1 MSKEKLEEVIE
12 YEDEELDEDY
22 IEDQEKLSDNDKV
35 EQDSTGQVK
44 FKSVNHHKRA
54 EANEVESDGEIA
66 TYANYALEYFGH
78 RCALSGEKFVAFDNP
93 VERDNNKR
101 ITTNLSAEHVVALTT
116 GGNDIIPNIVP
127 TVLQYNIQKNGYYI
141 LDWWP
146 KAKNINENPIY
157 SPEKLLKLVNYMLKS
172 LQIRKDLG
180 IKKQP
185 REYRKRLLTPNEID
199 EFLAQEEIAEK
210 LLSDTITATTEVE
223 DSKSILTQ
231 IPQQEGAIPSLAK
244 QKEKETKITEAMFLT
259 DALEV
264 LEKEEKIPQEITE
277 KLQNMYKE
285 VEGEIPFEIEVRKN
299 ILSVLEQMGIENNKY
314 TVAND
319 LLLNSGLLEQAR
331 DIEKDEILNLI
342 EEYLKN
348 QEEKLREI
356 LSEEQTKIAISNM
369 PKVLYDETV
378 VNRIEFWKKYRKTN
392 LNELIKSNTKTDEF
406 VDILIILKKSGINL
420 SGIASRSTLNSIIE
434 GLQKNEQKRLL
445 EEIQSLG
452 LNNNKEYPIG
462 RILYDLK
469 RDKNINKFKECIESI
484 NSNEIN
490 LTSDEL
496 IKLTVNTFIS
506 TDDIIEVIR
515 ILKDHDINLAIQK
528 IDTINSIIQNKSQE
542 EQNLIIRQLQKIN
555 YSINGEWNFSSR
567 LQVQKNN
574 HAIEFK
580 ESIIKLREEFI
591 IKGKNFTEEEIN
603 RLVNKSTITLD
614 EIVDIIRTLKEHSI
628 NIDIQSK
635 DTIQDLINIKPKE
648 EQERIVEELKR
659 INPIIERN
667 LNFGRRF
674 QDAKSRNKEYIL
686 EKLKNNGILLTEYEY
701 KQIALSQSD
710 YCVSVEQIIEIMKNL
725 NKNNIPIK
733 ISKRT
738 SIGQLIESKP
748 EEEQQRIIEELK
760 MIQVSIDKNWNW
772 GRKLYDVKRKFPL
785 ELKKGIETLKL
796 EGIEFSEYEL
806 KKLTEE
812 RTTERNITTE
822 DMLDI
827 IRILKQNNVE
837 INIKQRQ
844 AISDILREKKKE
856 EQKKI
861 VEELQKIN
869 SKIEMNWPIGN
880 RLSQQ
885 KRKHIKELKEGIK
898 QLELEGI
905 FFSEE
910 EKDSLQKH
918 IPKDSIEV
926 LTGVLIELKKAG
938 INILQIRKT
947 NSYTVYNLI
956 NESELDEE
964 RSKELLERISE
975 ITEEVDYKIGSRICQ
990 AKTRNSANF
999 QRSLESI
1006 KNKDKSNFFSI
1017 QEIEGI
1023 TITRTSL
1030 ETEISKTL
1038 RICKILYDNGI
1049 DLKRIT
1055 LNKKEKGKYR
1065 GIMLKEISQ
1074 EGIDIKKII
1083 EENNLDENFN
1093 YGSKIKMLRG
1103 AYNGTE
1109 KSPITKEERK
1119 ITEILGLV
1127 KKERSSKKIIKNTI
1141 KENKDNLSDAMQVG
1155 KELEAEVLMAEKV
1168 EGRSVS
1174 DGRGQ

>member
-1 MSKEKLEEVIE
+1 MAKEELEDIIE
-12 YEDEELDEDY
+12 YEDYEADY
-22 IEDQEKLSDNDKV
+22 IEEPEELSDNDKV
-35 EQDSTGQVK
+35 VQNSKGQVK
-44 FKSVNHHKRA
+44 FKSVNHSKRA
-54 EANEVESDGEIA
+54 EANEVETDVEIA
-66 TYANYALEYFGH
+66 TYANYALEYFNY
-78 RCALSGEKFVAFDNP
+78 RCALSGEKFVIFDEP
-93 VERDNNKR
+93 IQRGKNNKL
-101 ITTNLSAEHVVALTT
+101 ITNLSAEHILALTT

-127 TVLQYNIQKNGYYI
+127 SVYQYNIQKNGYYI
-141 LDWWP
+141 LDWWT
-146 KAKNINENPIY
+146 KAKDINGNSIY

-172 LQIRKDLG
+172 LQARKELG

-199 EFLAQEEIAEK
+199 EFLMQEEIARE

-223 DSKSILTQ
+223 DGKKILTQ
-231 IPQQEGAIPSLAK
+231 IPQKEGEIPSLSK
-244 QKEKETKITEAMFLT
+244 QKDKEIKVTEAMFLT
-259 DALEV
+259 DALGV
-264 LEKEEKIPQEITE
+264 LQKEEKIPQEVVI
-277 KLQNMYKE
+277 KLYNMFKE
-285 VEGEIPFEIEVRKN
+285 VEGEIPFEIEVRKT
-299 ILSVLEQMGIENNKY
+299 ILDVLEQMGIENNKY

-452 LNNNKEYPIG
+452 LNNKEYPIG

-469 RDKNINKFKECIESI
+469 KDKNINKFKECIESI

-567 LQVQKNN
+567 LQAQKNN

-580 ESIIKLREEFI
+580 ESIIKLKEEFI
-591 IKGKNFTEEEIN
+591 IKGKNFTEEEEIN

-628 NIDIQSK
+628 NIDIQGK

-701 KQIALSQSD
+701 KKIALSQSD
-710 YCVSVEQIIEIMKNL
+710 YCVSVEQIIEIMKIL

-760 MIQVSIDKNWNW
+760 MIQFSIDKNWNW

-869 SKIEMNWPIGN
+869 SKIEMNWPIGQ

-885 KRKHIKELKEGIK
+885 KRNHIKELKEGIK

-947 NSYTVYNLI
+947 DSYTVYNLI

-975 ITEEVDYKIGSRICQ
+975 ITEEVDYKIGSRICR

-1023 TITRTSL
+1023 TSL

-1103 AYNGTE
+1103 SYNGTE

-1119 ITEILGLV
+1119 ITEILGLL

-1141 KENKDNLSDAMQVG
+1141 KENKDNLSDVMQVG
-1155 KELEAEVLMAEKV
+1155 KELEAEELMAEKV
-1168 EGRSVS
+1168 EGRSAS

>member
-1 MSKEKLEEVIE
+1 MAKEELEDIIE
-12 YEDEELDEDY
+12 YEDYEADY
-22 IEDQEKLSDNDKV
+22 IEEPEELSDNDKV
-35 EQDSTGQVK
+35 VQNSKGQVK
-44 FKSVNHHKRA
+44 FKSVNHSKRA
-54 EANEVESDGEIA
+54 EANEVETDVEIA
-66 TYANYALEYFGH
+66 TYANYALEYFNY
-78 RCALSGEKFVAFDNP
+78 RCALSGEKFVIFDEP
-93 VERDNNKR
+93 IQRGKNNKL
-101 ITTNLSAEHVVALTT
+101 ITNLSAEHILALTT

-127 TVLQYNIQKNGYYI
+127 SVYQYNIQKNGYYI
-141 LDWWP
+141 LDWWT
-146 KAKNINENPIY
+146 KAKDINGNSIY

-172 LQIRKDLG
+172 LQARKELG

-199 EFLAQEEIAEK
+199 EFLMQEEIARE

-223 DSKSILTQ
+223 DGKKILTQ
-231 IPQQEGAIPSLAK
+231 IPQKEGEIPSLSK
-244 QKEKETKITEAMFLT
+244 QKDKEIKVTEAMFLT
-259 DALEV
+259 DALGV
-264 LEKEEKIPQEITE
+264 LQKEEKIPQEVVI
-277 KLQNMYKE
+277 KLYNMFKE
-285 VEGEIPFEIEVRKN
+285 VEGEIPFEIEVRKT
-299 ILSVLEQMGIENNKY
+299 ILDVLEQMGIENNKY

-452 LNNNKEYPIG
+452 LNNKEYPIG

-469 RDKNINKFKECIESI
+469 KDKNINKFKECIESI

-490 LTSDEL
+490 LTSDEW

-567 LQVQKNN
+567 LQAQKNN

-580 ESIIKLREEFI
+580 ESIIKLKEEFI

-628 NIDIQSK
+628 NIDIQGK

-701 KQIALSQSD
+701 KKIALSQSD
-710 YCVSVEQIIEIMKNL
+710 YCVSVEQIIEIMKIL

-760 MIQVSIDKNWNW
+760 MIQFSIDKNWNW

-869 SKIEMNWPIGN
+869 SKIEMNWPIGQ

-885 KRKHIKELKEGIK
+885 KRNHIKELKEGIK

-947 NSYTVYNLI
+947 DSYTVYNLI

-975 ITEEVDYKIGSRICQ
+975 ITEEVDYKIGSRICR

-1023 TITRTSL
+1023 TSL

-1103 AYNGTE
+1103 SYNGTE

-1119 ITEILGLV
+1119 ITEILGLL

-1141 KENKDNLSDAMQVG
+1141 KENKDNLSDVMQVG

-1168 EGRSVS
+1168 EGRSAS

>member
-1 MSKEKLEEVIE
+1 MAKEELEDIIE
-12 YEDEELDEDY
+12 YEDYEADY
-22 IEDQEKLSDNDKV
+22 IEEPEELSDNDKV
-35 EQDSTGQVK
+35 VQNSKGQVK
-44 FKSVNHHKRA
+44 FKSVNHSKRA
-54 EANEVESDGEIA
+54 EANEVETDVEIA
-66 TYANYALEYFGH
+66 TYANYALEYFNY
-78 RCALSGEKFVAFDNP
+78 RCALSGEKFVIFDEP
-93 VERDNNKR
+93 IQRGKNNKL
-101 ITTNLSAEHVVALTT
+101 ITNLSAEHILALTT

-127 TVLQYNIQKNGYYI
+127 SVYQYNIQKNGYYI
-141 LDWWP
+141 LDWWT
-146 KAKNINENPIY
+146 KAKDINGNSIY

-172 LQIRKDLG
+172 LQARKELG

-199 EFLAQEEIAEK
+199 EFLMQEEIARE

-223 DSKSILTQ
+223 DGKKILTQ
-231 IPQQEGAIPSLAK
+231 IPQKEGEIPSLSK
-244 QKEKETKITEAMFLT
+244 QKDKEIKVTEAMFLT
-259 DALEV
+259 DALGV
-264 LEKEEKIPQEITE
+264 LQKEEKIPQEVVI
-277 KLQNMYKE
+277 KLYNMFKE
-285 VEGEIPFEIEVRKN
+285 VEGEIPFEIEVRKT
-299 ILSVLEQMGIENNKY
+299 ILDVLEQMGIENNKY

-452 LNNNKEYPIG
+452 LNNKEYPIG

-469 RDKNINKFKECIESI
+469 KDKNINKFKECIESI

-567 LQVQKNN
+567 LQAQKNN

-580 ESIIKLREEFI
+580 ESIIKLKEEFI

-628 NIDIQSK
+628 NIDIQGK
-635 DTIQDLINIKPKE
+635 DTIQDLINIKSKE

-701 KQIALSQSD
+701 KKIALSQSD
-710 YCVSVEQIIEIMKNL
+710 YCVSVEQIIEIMKIL

-760 MIQVSIDKNWNW
+760 MIQFSIDKNWNW

-869 SKIEMNWPIGN
+869 SKIEMNWPIGQ

-885 KRKHIKELKEGIK
+885 KRNHIKELKEGIK

-947 NSYTVYNLI
+947 DSYTVYNLI

-975 ITEEVDYKIGSRICQ
+975 ITEEVDYKIGSRICR

-1023 TITRTSL
+1023 TSL

-1103 AYNGTE
+1103 SYNGTE

-1119 ITEILGLV
+1119 ITEILGLL

-1141 KENKDNLSDAMQVG
+1141 KENKDNLSDVMQVG

-1168 EGRSVS
+1168 EGRSAS

>member
-1 MSKEKLEEVIE
+1 MAKEELEDIIE
-12 YEDEELDEDY
+12 YEDYEADY
-22 IEDQEKLSDNDKV
+22 IEEPEELSDNDKV
-35 EQDSTGQVK
+35 VQNSKGQVK
-44 FKSVNHHKRA
+44 FKSVNHSKRA
-54 EANEVESDGEIA
+54 EANEVETDVEIA
-66 TYANYALEYFGH
+66 TYANYALEYFNY
-78 RCALSGEKFVAFDNP
+78 RCALSGEKFVIFDEP
-93 VERDNNKR
+93 IQRGKNNKL
-101 ITTNLSAEHVVALTT
+101 ITNLSAEHILALTT

-127 TVLQYNIQKNGYYI
+127 SVYQYNIQKNGYYI
-141 LDWWP
+141 LDWWT
-146 KAKNINENPIY
+146 KAKDINGNSIY

-172 LQIRKDLG
+172 LQARKELG

-199 EFLAQEEIAEK
+199 EFLMQEEIARE

-223 DSKSILTQ
+223 DGKKILTQ
-231 IPQQEGAIPSLAK
+231 IPQKEGEIPSLSK
-244 QKEKETKITEAMFLT
+244 QKDKEIKVTEAMFLT
-259 DALEV
+259 DALGV
-264 LEKEEKIPQEITE
+264 LQKEEKIPQEVVI
-277 KLQNMYKE
+277 KLYNMFKE
-285 VEGEIPFEIEVRKN
+285 VEGEIPFEIEVRKT
-299 ILSVLEQMGIENNKY
+299 ILDVLEQMGIENNKY

-356 LSEEQTKIAISNM
+356 LLEEQTKIAISNM

-452 LNNNKEYPIG
+452 LNNKEYPIG

-469 RDKNINKFKECIESI
+469 KDKNINKFKECIESI

-567 LQVQKNN
+567 LQAQKNN

-580 ESIIKLREEFI
+580 ESIIKLKEEFI

-628 NIDIQSK
+628 NIDIQGK

-701 KQIALSQSD
+701 KKIALSQSD
-710 YCVSVEQIIEIMKNL
+710 YCVSVEQIIEIMKIL

-760 MIQVSIDKNWNW
+760 MIRFSIDKNWNW

-869 SKIEMNWPIGN
+869 SKIEMNWPIGQ

-885 KRKHIKELKEGIK
+885 KRNHIKELKEGIK

-947 NSYTVYNLI
+947 DSYTVYNLI

-975 ITEEVDYKIGSRICQ
+975 ITEEVDYKIGSRICR

-1023 TITRTSL
+1023 TSL

-1103 AYNGTE
+1103 SYNGTE

-1141 KENKDNLSDAMQVG
+1141 KENKDNLSDVMQVG

-1168 EGRSVS
+1168 EGRSAS

>member
-1 MSKEKLEEVIE
+1 MSKEELEEVIE
-12 YEDEELDEDY
+12 YEDEYYEENF
-22 IEDQEKLSDNDKV
+22 IEEQEELSDNDQV
-35 EQDSTGQVK
+35 EQDSKGQVK

-66 TYANYALEYFGH
+66 TYANYALEYFGY
-78 RCALSGEKFVAFDNP
+78 RCALSGEKFVVFDNP
-93 VERDNNKR
+93 VEREGNAKL
-101 ITTNLSAEHVVALTT
+101 TTNLSAEHIVALTT

-127 TVLQYNIQKNGYYI
+127 TVLQYNVQKNGYYI

-146 KAKNINENPIY
+146 KAKDINENSIY
-157 SPEKLLKLVNYMLKS
+157 SPERLLKLVNYMLKS
-172 LQIRKDLG
+172 LQARKDLG

-185 REYRKRLLTPNEID
+185 REYRKKLLTPNEID
-199 EFLAQEEIAEK
+199 EFLMQEEIAK
-210 LLSDTITATTEVE
+210 SLLSDTITATNDVE
-223 DSKSILTQ
+223 DGKNILTQ
-231 IPQQEGAIPSLAK
+231 IPQKEGGIPSLSK
-244 QKEKETKITEAMFLT
+244 QKDKETKITEAMFLT

-264 LEKEEKIPQEITE
+264 LEKEEKISQEITE

-434 GLQKNEQKRLL
+434 GLQKNEQKRVL

-469 RDKNINKFKECIESI
+469 KDKNINKFKECIESI

-567 LQVQKNN
+567 LQAQKNN

-628 NIDIQSK
+628 NIDIQKK

-710 YCVSVEQIIEIMKNL
+710 YCVSVEQIIEIMKIL

-760 MIQVSIDKNWNW
+760 MIQFSIDKNWNW

-844 AISDILREKKKE
+844 AISDILRENKKE

-869 SKIEMNWPIGN
+869 SKIEMNWPIGQ

-885 KRKHIKELKEGIK
+885 KRNHIKELKEGIK

-947 NSYTVYNLI
+947 DSYTVYNLI

-975 ITEEVDYKIGSRICQ
+975 ITEEVDYKIGSRICR

-999 QRSLESI
+999 QKSLESI

-1023 TITRTSL
+1023 TSL

-1103 AYNGTE
+1103 SYNGTE

-1141 KENKDNLSDAMQVG
+1141 KENKDNLSDVMQVG

-1168 EGRSVS
+1168 EGRSAS

>member
-1 MSKEKLEEVIE
+1 MAKEELEDIIE
-12 YEDEELDEDY
+12 YEDYEADY
-22 IEDQEKLSDNDKV
+22 IEEPEELSDNDKV
-35 EQDSTGQVK
+35 VQNSKGQVK
-44 FKSVNHHKRA
+44 FKSVNHSKRA
-54 EANEVESDGEIA
+54 EANEVETDVEIA
-66 TYANYALEYFGH
+66 TYANYALEYFNY
-78 RCALSGEKFVAFDNP
+78 RCALSGEKFVIFDEP
-93 VERDNNKR
+93 IQRGKNNKL
-101 ITTNLSAEHVVALTT
+101 ITNLSAEHILALTT

-127 TVLQYNIQKNGYYI
+127 SVYQYNIQKNGYYI
-141 LDWWP
+141 LDWWT
-146 KAKNINENPIY
+146 KAKDINGNSIY

-172 LQIRKDLG
+172 LQARKKLG

-199 EFLAQEEIAEK
+199 EFLMQEEIARE

-223 DSKSILTQ
+223 DGKKILTQ
-231 IPQQEGAIPSLAK
+231 IPQKEGEIPSLSK
-244 QKEKETKITEAMFLT
+244 QKDKEIKVTEAMFLT
-259 DALEV
+259 DALGV
-264 LEKEEKIPQEITE
+264 LQKEEKIPQEVVI
-277 KLQNMYKE
+277 KLYNMFKE
-285 VEGEIPFEIEVRKN
+285 VEGEIPFEIEVRKT
-299 ILSVLEQMGIENNKY
+299 ILDVLEQMGIENNKY

-452 LNNNKEYPIG
+452 LNNKEYPIG

-469 RDKNINKFKECIESI
+469 KDKNINKFKECIESI

-567 LQVQKNN
+567 LQAQKNN

-580 ESIIKLREEFI
+580 ESIIKLKEEFI

-628 NIDIQSK
+628 NIDIQGK

-701 KQIALSQSD
+701 KKIALSQSD
-710 YCVSVEQIIEIMKNL
+710 YCVSVEQIIEIMKIL

-760 MIQVSIDKNWNW
+760 MIRFSIDKNWNW

-869 SKIEMNWPIGN
+869 SKIEMNWPIGQ

-885 KRKHIKELKEGIK
+885 KRNHIKELKEGIK

-947 NSYTVYNLI
+947 DSYTVYNLI

-975 ITEEVDYKIGSRICQ
+975 ITEEVDYKIGSRICR

-1006 KNKDKSNFFSI
+1006 KNKEKSNFFSI

-1023 TITRTSL
+1023 TSL

-1103 AYNGTE
+1103 SYNGTE

-1141 KENKDNLSDAMQVG
+1141 KENKDNLSDVMQVG

-1168 EGRSVS
+1168 EGRSAS

>member
-1 MSKEKLEEVIE
+1 MAKEELEKVTE
-12 YEDEELDEDY
+12 YEEYKEDY
-22 IEDQEKLSDNDKV
+22 IQEPEELSDNDKV
-35 EQDSTGQVK
+35 VQDSKGQVK
-44 FKSVNHHKRA
+44 FKSVNHSKRA
-54 EANEVESDGEIA
+54 EANEVETDGEIA
-66 TYANYALEYFGH
+66 TYANYALEYFGY
-78 RCALSGEKFVAFDNP
+78 RCALSGEKIVIFVKP
-93 VERDNNKR
+93 VEREGNAR
-101 ITTNLSAEHVVALTT
+101 VTTNLSAEHIVALTT

-141 LDWWP
+141 LDWWS
-146 KAKNINENPIY
+146 KAKDINGNSIY

-172 LQIRKDLG
+172 LQARKDLG

-185 REYRKRLLTPNEID
+185 REYRKRLLTPNKID
-199 EFLAQEEIAEK
+199 EFLMQEEIAKE
-210 LLSDTITATTEVE
+210 LLSDTITATTELE
-223 DSKSILTQ
+223 DGKNILKQ
-231 IPQQEGAIPSLAK
+231 IPQQEGEIPSLAK
-244 QKEKETKITEAMFLT
+244 QKAKETKITEAMFLT

>member
-1 MSKEKLEEVIE
+1 MAKEELEDIIE
-12 YEDEELDEDY
+12 YEDYEADY
-22 IEDQEKLSDNDKV
+22 IEEPEELSDNDKV
-35 EQDSTGQVK
+35 VQNSKGQVK
-44 FKSVNHHKRA
+44 FKSVNHSKRA
-54 EANEVESDGEIA
+54 EANEVETDVEIA
-66 TYANYALEYFGH
+66 TYANYALEYFNY
-78 RCALSGEKFVAFDNP
+78 RCALSGEKFVIFDEP
-93 VERDNNKR
+93 IQRGKNNKL
-101 ITTNLSAEHVVALTT
+101 ITNLSAEHILALTT

-127 TVLQYNIQKNGYYI
+127 SVYQYNIQKNGYYI
-141 LDWWP
+141 LDWWT
-146 KAKNINENPIY
+146 KAKDINGNSIY

-172 LQIRKDLG
+172 LQARKELG

-199 EFLAQEEIAEK
+199 EFLMQEEIARE

-223 DSKSILTQ
+223 DGKKILTQ
-231 IPQQEGAIPSLAK
+231 IPQKEGEIPSLSK
-244 QKEKETKITEAMFLT
+244 QKDKEIKVTEAMFLT
-259 DALEV
+259 DALGV
-264 LEKEEKIPQEITE
+264 LQKEEKIPQEVVI
-277 KLQNMYKE
+277 KLYNMFKE
-285 VEGEIPFEIEVRKN
+285 VEGEIPFEIEVRKT
-299 ILSVLEQMGIENNKY
+299 ILDVLEQMGIENNKY

-452 LNNNKEYPIG
+452 LNNKEYPIG

-469 RDKNINKFKECIESI
+469 KDKNINKFKECIESI

-567 LQVQKNN
+567 LQAQKNN

-580 ESIIKLREEFI
+580 ESIIKLKEEFI

-628 NIDIQSK
+628 NIDIQGK

-701 KQIALSQSD
+701 KKIALSQSD
-710 YCVSVEQIIEIMKNL
+710 YCVSVEQIIEIMKIL

-760 MIQVSIDKNWNW
+760 MIQFSIDKNWNW

-869 SKIEMNWPIGN
+869 SKIEMNWPIGQ

-885 KRKHIKELKEGIK
+885 KRNHIKELKEGIK

-947 NSYTVYNLI
+947 DSYTVYNLI

-975 ITEEVDYKIGSRICQ
+975 ITEEVDYKIGSRICR

-1023 TITRTSL
+1023 TSL

-1103 AYNGTE
+1103 SYNGTE

-1119 ITEILGLV
+1119 ITEILGLL
-1127 KKERSSKKIIKNTI
+1127 KKERISKKIIKNTI
-1141 KENKDNLSDAMQVG
+1141 KENKDNLSDVMQVG

-1168 EGRSVS
+1168 EGRSAS

>member
-1 MSKEKLEEVIE
+1 MAKEELEDIIE
-12 YEDEELDEDY
+12 YEDYEADY
-22 IEDQEKLSDNDKV
+22 IEEPEELSDNDKV
-35 EQDSTGQVK
+35 VQNSKGQVK
-44 FKSVNHHKRA
+44 FKSVNHSKRA
-54 EANEVESDGEIA
+54 EANEVETDVEIA
-66 TYANYALEYFGH
+66 TYANYALEYFNY
-78 RCALSGEKFVAFDNP
+78 RCALSGEKFVIFDEP
-93 VERDNNKR
+93 IQRGKNNKL
-101 ITTNLSAEHVVALTT
+101 ITNLSAEHILALTT

-127 TVLQYNIQKNGYYI
+127 SVYQYNIQKNGYYI
-141 LDWWP
+141 LDWWT
-146 KAKNINENPIY
+146 KAKDINGNSIY

-172 LQIRKDLG
+172 LQARKELG

-199 EFLAQEEIAEK
+199 EFLMQEEIARE

-223 DSKSILTQ
+223 DGKKILTQ
-231 IPQQEGAIPSLAK
+231 IPQKEGEIPSLSK
-244 QKEKETKITEAMFLT
+244 QKDKEIKVTEAMFLT
-259 DALEV
+259 DALGV
-264 LEKEEKIPQEITE
+264 LQKEEKIPQEVVI
-277 KLQNMYKE
+277 KLYNMFKE
-285 VEGEIPFEIEVRKN
+285 VEGEIPFEIEVRKT
-299 ILSVLEQMGIENNKY
+299 ILDVLEQMGIENNKY

-369 PKVLYDETV
+369 PKVLYDEMV

-452 LNNNKEYPIG
+452 LNNKEYPIG

-469 RDKNINKFKECIESI
+469 KDKNINKFKECIESI

-567 LQVQKNN
+567 LQAQKNN

-580 ESIIKLREEFI
+580 ESIIKLKEEFI

-628 NIDIQSK
+628 NIDIQGK

-701 KQIALSQSD
+701 KKIALSQSD
-710 YCVSVEQIIEIMKNL
+710 YCVSVEQIIEIMKIL

-760 MIQVSIDKNWNW
+760 MIQFSIDKNWNW

-869 SKIEMNWPIGN
+869 SKIEMNWPIGQ

-885 KRKHIKELKEGIK
+885 KRNHIKELKEGIK

-947 NSYTVYNLI
+947 DSYTVYNLI

-975 ITEEVDYKIGSRICQ
+975 ITEEVDYKIGSRICR

-1023 TITRTSL
+1023 TSL

-1103 AYNGTE
+1103 SYNGTE

-1119 ITEILGLV
+1119 ITEILGLL

-1141 KENKDNLSDAMQVG
+1141 KENKDNLSDVMQVG

-1168 EGRSVS
+1168 EGRSAS

>member
-1 MSKEKLEEVIE
+1 MSKEELEDIIE
-12 YEDEELDEDY
+12 YEDYEADY
-22 IEDQEKLSDNDKV
+22 IEEPEELSDNDKV
-35 EQDSTGQVK
+35 VQNSKGQVK
-44 FKSVNHHKRA
+44 FKSVNHSKRA
-54 EANEVESDGEIA
+54 EANEVETDVEIA
-66 TYANYALEYFGH
+66 TYANYALEYFNY
-78 RCALSGEKFVAFDNP
+78 RCALSGEKFVIFDEP
-93 VERDNNKR
+93 IQRGKNNKL
-101 ITTNLSAEHVVALTT
+101 ITNLSAEHILALTT

-127 TVLQYNIQKNGYYI
+127 SVYQYNIQKNGYYI
-141 LDWWP
+141 LDWWT
-146 KAKNINENPIY
+146 KAKDINGNSIY

-172 LQIRKDLG
+172 LQARKDLG
-180 IKKQP
+180 IKKNP

-199 EFLAQEEIAEK
+199 EFLMQEEIARE

-223 DSKSILTQ
+223 DGKKILTQ
-231 IPQQEGAIPSLAK
+231 IPQKEGEIPSLSK
-244 QKEKETKITEAMFLT
+244 QKDKEIKVTEAMFLT
-259 DALEV
+259 DALGV
-264 LEKEEKIPQEITE
+264 LQKEEKIPQEVVI
-277 KLQNMYKE
+277 KLYNMFKE
-285 VEGEIPFEIEVRKN
+285 VEGEIPFEIEVRKT
-299 ILSVLEQMGIENNKY
+299 ILDVLEQMGIENNKY

-331 DIEKDEILNLI
+331 NIEKDEILNLI

-452 LNNNKEYPIG
+452 LNNKEYPIG

-469 RDKNINKFKECIESI
+469 KDKNINKFKECIESI

-567 LQVQKNN
+567 LQAQKNN

-580 ESIIKLREEFI
+580 ESIIKLKEEFI

-628 NIDIQSK
+628 NIDIQRK

-659 INPIIERN
+659 INPTIERN

-701 KQIALSQSD
+701 KKIALSQSD
-710 YCVSVEQIIEIMKNL
+710 YCVSVEQIIEIMKIL

-760 MIQVSIDKNWNW
+760 MIQFSIDKNWNW

-869 SKIEMNWPIGN
+869 SKIEMNWPIGQ

-885 KRKHIKELKEGIK
+885 KRNHIKELKEGIK

-918 IPKDSIEV
+918 IPKDSIEI

-947 NSYTVYNLI
+947 DSYTVYNLI

-975 ITEEVDYKIGSRICQ
+975 ITEEVDYKIGSRICR

-1023 TITRTSL
+1023 TSL

-1103 AYNGTE
+1103 SYNGTE

-1141 KENKDNLSDAMQVG
+1141 KENKDNLSDVMQVG

-1168 EGRSVS
+1168 EGRSAS

>member
-1 MSKEKLEEVIE
+1 MAKEELEDIIE
-12 YEDEELDEDY
+12 YEDYEADY
-22 IEDQEKLSDNDKV
+22 IEEPEELSDNDKV
-35 EQDSTGQVK
+35 VQNSKGQVK
-44 FKSVNHHKRA
+44 FKSVNHSKRA
-54 EANEVESDGEIA
+54 EANEVETDVEIA
-66 TYANYALEYFGH
+66 TYANYALEYFNY
-78 RCALSGEKFVAFDNP
+78 RCALSGEKFVIFDEP
-93 VERDNNKR
+93 IQRGKNNKL
-101 ITTNLSAEHVVALTT
+101 ITNLSAEHILALTT

-127 TVLQYNIQKNGYYI
+127 SVYQYNIQKNGYYI
-141 LDWWP
+141 LDWWT
-146 KAKNINENPIY
+146 KAKDINGNSIY
-157 SPEKLLKLVNYMLKS
+157 SSEKLLKLVNYMLKS
-172 LQIRKDLG
+172 LQARKELG

-199 EFLAQEEIAEK
+199 EFLMQEEIARE

-223 DSKSILTQ
+223 DGKKILTQ
-231 IPQQEGAIPSLAK
+231 IPQKEGEIPSLSK
-244 QKEKETKITEAMFLT
+244 QKDKEIKVTEAMFLT
-259 DALEV
+259 DALGV
-264 LEKEEKIPQEITE
+264 LQKEEKIPQEVVI
-277 KLQNMYKE
+277 KLYNMFKE
-285 VEGEIPFEIEVRKN
+285 VEGEIPFEIEVRKT
-299 ILSVLEQMGIENNKY
+299 ILDVLEQMGIENNKY

-452 LNNNKEYPIG
+452 LNNKEYPIG

-469 RDKNINKFKECIESI
+469 KDKNINKFKECIESI

-567 LQVQKNN
+567 LQAQKNN

-580 ESIIKLREEFI
+580 ESIIKLKEEFI

-628 NIDIQSK
+628 NIDIQGK

-701 KQIALSQSD
+701 KKIALSQSD
-710 YCVSVEQIIEIMKNL
+710 YCVSVEQIIEIMKIL

-760 MIQVSIDKNWNW
+760 MIQFSIDKNWNW

-869 SKIEMNWPIGN
+869 SKIEMNWPIGQ

-885 KRKHIKELKEGIK
+885 KRNHIKELKEGIK

-947 NSYTVYNLI
+947 DSYTVYNLI

-975 ITEEVDYKIGSRICQ
+975 ITEEVDYKIGSRICR

-1023 TITRTSL
+1023 TSL

-1103 AYNGTE
+1103 SYNGTE

-1141 KENKDNLSDAMQVG
+1141 KENKDNLSDVMQVG

-1168 EGRSVS
+1168 EGRSAS

>member
-1 MSKEKLEEVIE
+1 MAKEELEDIIE
-12 YEDEELDEDY
+12 YEDYEADY
-22 IEDQEKLSDNDKV
+22 IEEPEELSDNDKV
-35 EQDSTGQVK
+35 VQNSKGQVK
-44 FKSVNHHKRA
+44 FKSVNHSKRA
-54 EANEVESDGEIA
+54 EANEVETDVEIA
-66 TYANYALEYFGH
+66 TYANYALEYFNY
-78 RCALSGEKFVAFDNP
+78 RCALSGEKFVIFDEP
-93 VERDNNKR
+93 IQRGKNNKL
-101 ITTNLSAEHVVALTT
+101 ITNLSAEHILALTT

-127 TVLQYNIQKNGYYI
+127 SVYQYNIQKNGYYI
-141 LDWWP
+141 LDWWT
-146 KAKNINENPIY
+146 KAKDINGNSIY
-157 SPEKLLKLVNYMLKS
+157 SSEKLLKLVNYMLKS
-172 LQIRKDLG
+172 LQARKELG

-199 EFLAQEEIAEK
+199 EFLMQEEIARE

-223 DSKSILTQ
+223 DGKKILTQ
-231 IPQQEGAIPSLAK
+231 IPQKEGEIPSLSK
-244 QKEKETKITEAMFLT
+244 QKDKEIKVTEAMFLT
-259 DALEV
+259 DALGV
-264 LEKEEKIPQEITE
+264 LQKEEKIPQEVVI
-277 KLQNMYKE
+277 KLYNMFKE
-285 VEGEIPFEIEVRKN
+285 VEGEIPFEIEVRKT
-299 ILSVLEQMGIENNKY
+299 ILDVLEQMGIENNKY

-452 LNNNKEYPIG
+452 LNNKEYPIG

-469 RDKNINKFKECIESI
+469 KDKNINKFKECIESI

-567 LQVQKNN
+567 LQAQKNN

-580 ESIIKLREEFI
+580 ESIIKLKEEFI

-628 NIDIQSK
+628 NIDIQGK

-701 KQIALSQSD
+701 KKIALSQSD
-710 YCVSVEQIIEIMKNL
+710 YCVSVEQIIEIMKIL

-760 MIQVSIDKNWNW
+760 MIQFSIDKNWNW

-869 SKIEMNWPIGN
+869 SKIEMNWPIGQ

-885 KRKHIKELKEGIK
+885 KRNHIKELKEGIK

-947 NSYTVYNLI
+947 DSYTVYNLI

-975 ITEEVDYKIGSRICQ
+975 ITEEVDYKIGSRICR

-1023 TITRTSL
+1023 TSL

-1103 AYNGTE
+1103 SYNGTE

-1119 ITEILGLV
+1119 ITEILGLL

-1141 KENKDNLSDAMQVG
+1141 KENKDNLSDVMQVG

-1168 EGRSVS
+1168 EGRSAS

>member
-1 MSKEKLEEVIE
+1 MAKEELEDIIE
-12 YEDEELDEDY
+12 YEDYEADY
-22 IEDQEKLSDNDKV
+22 IEEPEELSDNDKV
-35 EQDSTGQVK
+35 VQNSKGQVK
-44 FKSVNHHKRA
+44 FKSVNHSKRA
-54 EANEVESDGEIA
+54 EANEVETDVEIA
-66 TYANYALEYFGH
+66 TYANYALEYFNY
-78 RCALSGEKFVAFDNP
+78 RCALSGEKFVIFDEP
-93 VERDNNKR
+93 IQRGKNNKL
-101 ITTNLSAEHVVALTT
+101 ITNLSAEHILALTT

-127 TVLQYNIQKNGYYI
+127 SVYQYNIQKNGYYI
-141 LDWWP
+141 LDWWT
-146 KAKNINENPIY
+146 KAKDINGNSIY

-172 LQIRKDLG
+172 LQARKELG

-199 EFLAQEEIAEK
+199 EFLMQEEIARE

-223 DSKSILTQ
+223 DGKKILTQ
-231 IPQQEGAIPSLAK
+231 IPQKEGEIPSLSK
-244 QKEKETKITEAMFLT
+244 QKDKEIKVTEAMFLT
-259 DALEV
+259 DALGV
-264 LEKEEKIPQEITE
+264 LQKEEKIPQEVVI
-277 KLQNMYKE
+277 KLYNMFKE
-285 VEGEIPFEIEVRKN
+285 VEGEIPFEIEVRKT
-299 ILSVLEQMGIENNKY
+299 ILDVLEQMGIENNKY

-406 VDILIILKKSGINL
+406 VDILIILIKSGINL

-452 LNNNKEYPIG
+452 LNNKEYPIG

-469 RDKNINKFKECIESI
+469 KDKNINKFKECIESI

-567 LQVQKNN
+567 LQAQKNN

-580 ESIIKLREEFI
+580 ESIIKLKEEFI

-628 NIDIQSK
+628 NIDIQGK
-635 DTIQDLINIKPKE
+635 DTIQDLINIKSKE

-701 KQIALSQSD
+701 KKIALSQSD
-710 YCVSVEQIIEIMKNL
+710 YCVSVEQIIEIMKIL

-760 MIQVSIDKNWNW
+760 MIQFSIDKNWNW

-869 SKIEMNWPIGN
+869 SKIEMNWPIGQ

-885 KRKHIKELKEGIK
+885 KRNHIKELKEGIK

-947 NSYTVYNLI
+947 DSYTVYNLI

-964 RSKELLERISE
+964 RSKELLATISE
-975 ITEEVDYKIGSRICQ
+975 ITEEVDYKIGSRICR

-1023 TITRTSL
+1023 TSL

-1103 AYNGTE
+1103 SYNGTE

-1119 ITEILGLV
+1119 ITEILGLL

-1141 KENKDNLSDAMQVG
+1141 KENKDNLSDVMQVG

-1168 EGRSVS
+1168 EGRSAS

>member
-1 MSKEKLEEVIE
+1 MAKEELEDIIE
-12 YEDEELDEDY
+12 YEDYEADY
-22 IEDQEKLSDNDKV
+22 IEEPEELSDNDKV
-35 EQDSTGQVK
+35 VQNSKGQVK
-44 FKSVNHHKRA
+44 FKSVNHSKRA
-54 EANEVESDGEIA
+54 EANEVETDVEIA
-66 TYANYALEYFGH
+66 TYANYALEYFNY
-78 RCALSGEKFVAFDNP
+78 RCALSGEKFVIFDEP
-93 VERDNNKR
+93 IQRGKNNKL
-101 ITTNLSAEHVVALTT
+101 ITNLSAEHILALTT

-127 TVLQYNIQKNGYYI
+127 SVYQYNIQKNGYYI
-141 LDWWP
+141 LDWWT
-146 KAKNINENPIY
+146 KAKDINGNSIY

-172 LQIRKDLG
+172 LQARKELG

-199 EFLAQEEIAEK
+199 EFLMQEEIARE

-223 DSKSILTQ
+223 DGKKILTQ
-231 IPQQEGAIPSLAK
+231 IPQKEGEIPSLSK
-244 QKEKETKITEAMFLT
+244 QKDKEIKVTEAMFLT
-259 DALEV
+259 DALGV
-264 LEKEEKIPQEITE
+264 LQKEEKIPQEVVI
-277 KLQNMYKE
+277 KLYNMFKE
-285 VEGEIPFEIEVRKN
+285 VEGEIPFEIEVRKT
-299 ILSVLEQMGIENNKY
+299 ILDVLEQMGIENNKY

-452 LNNNKEYPIG
+452 LNNKEYPIG

-469 RDKNINKFKECIESI
+469 KDKNINKFKECIESI

-567 LQVQKNN
+567 LQAQKNN

-580 ESIIKLREEFI
+580 ESIIKLKEEFI
-591 IKGKNFTEEEIN
+591 IKEKNFTEEEIN

-628 NIDIQSK
+628 NIDIQGK

-701 KQIALSQSD
+701 KKIALSQSD
-710 YCVSVEQIIEIMKNL
+710 YCVSVEQIIEIMKIL

-760 MIQVSIDKNWNW
+760 MIQFSIDKNWNW

-869 SKIEMNWPIGN
+869 SKIEMNWPIGQ

-885 KRKHIKELKEGIK
+885 KRNHIKELKEGIK

-947 NSYTVYNLI
+947 DSYTVYNLI

-975 ITEEVDYKIGSRICQ
+975 ITEEVDYKIGSRICR

-1023 TITRTSL
+1023 TSL

-1103 AYNGTE
+1103 SYNGTE

-1119 ITEILGLV
+1119 ITEILGLL

-1141 KENKDNLSDAMQVG
+1141 KENKDNLSDVMQVG

-1168 EGRSVS
+1168 EGRSAS